1 LPRRYADRLAAASG
15 VAIDGQDQAML
26 DRIYELVGIAAVIA
40 PHVRTPGFLDELRT
54 RVGSLDDER
63 VSWTPHRRLLDCAP
77 RA

>member
-1 LPRRYADRLAAASG
+1 
-15 VAIDGQDQAML
+15 ML